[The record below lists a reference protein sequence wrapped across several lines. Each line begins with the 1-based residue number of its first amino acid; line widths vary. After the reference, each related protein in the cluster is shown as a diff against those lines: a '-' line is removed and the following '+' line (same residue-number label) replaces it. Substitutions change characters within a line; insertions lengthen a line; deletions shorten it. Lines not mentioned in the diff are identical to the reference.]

1 MIKLNVFNLEN
12 SEKWLWQQ
20 LYWYPLPNKQ
30 QSVYFTW
37 IYCLQTSLN
46 WKFLHTLDFSGFRKP
61 FLIFFLKLSKISHD
75 QSVIVRLCNSS
86 SNFLSLSVCSLLWDV
101 SDSAICI
108 WRVLISWFNFA
119 VQEKRR
125 RTWRLRHMFLLWN
138 ASHSWVFGE
147 VFPCIRYQFFHVGP
161 HTFTR
166 MLALLVL
173 FDVFRPV
180 TSCLAFE
187 FSHVA
192 SSLVFCYLFDACN
205 SLL

>member
-1 MIKLNVFNLEN
+1 MFTDFIKLEIFQFPSYTGFLFGF
-12 SEKWLWQQ
+12 S
-20 LYWYPLPNKQ
+20 
-30 QSVYFTW
+30 
-37 IYCLQTSLN
+37 QT
-46 WKFLHTLDFSGFRKP
+46 
-61 FLIFFLKLSKISHD
+61 FLIFFLKLSKISHE

-86 SNFLSLSVCSLLWDV
+86 SQFPKSSAVSLLLWDV
-101 SDSAICI
+101 SDSVICI
-108 WRVLISWFNFA
+108 WRVLISWFHFA

-125 RTWRLRHMFLLWN
+125 RTWRLQHMFLLWN